1 MGAGVRVRE
10 SIVLH
15 GASLHVSRVCLRVW
29 VSTPTPSSEAAAP
42 FTPLFFILG
51 PYLCPQYYRG
61 LGQHHRALGPG

>member
-15 GASLHVSRVCLRVW
+15 GASLHVSKAYPREGVSSPGTLPLLSSITAPSRTPGPHLR
-29 VSTPTPSSEAAAP
+29 
-42 FTPLFFILG
+42 
-51 PYLCPQYYRG
+51 PQHHRG